1 MTVVFIFCFIVASVG
16 IVLALDL
23 TPKRIGREVSALF
36 NREQSLRERA
46 LLARGKKKQN
56 KLLRYLEQVYR
67 ALADTG
73 KEGQFGVACALS
85 LLLMAAGCIIAVA
98 INNLFLAPVLAI
110 ALATVPFVYLR
121 RTVDM
126 YEDQIR
132 LNLETTLQC
141 VTSSY
146 ERTRNLE
153 TAVQESLQNIKPP
166 IRGIFEA
173 FLAEINSVT
182 PDVETAIT
190 HMKEQINDVVFED
203 WCDGL
208 IACQGDNQLIDTLS
222 PIVERLRDMKLINS
236 ELKVTISENRR
247 EYLIMALMVV
257 ANFPLLYVL
266 NKDWYAALM
275 YTTFGKVTLAVCGL
289 VILITWFLLNK
300 YTKPVEYKR

>member
-23 TPKRIGREVSALF
+23 TPKRIGQEVSTLF

-98 INNLFLAPVLAI
+98 INNLFLAPVLAV

-257 ANFPLLYVL
+257 ANIPLLYVL

>member
-23 TPKRIGREVSALF
+23 TPKRIGQEVSTLF

-98 INNLFLAPVLAI
+98 INNLFLAPVLAV

-257 ANFPLLYVL
+257 ANIPLLYVL

-275 YTTFGKVTLAVCGL
+275 YTIFGKVTLAVCGL

>member
-23 TPKRIGREVSALF
+23 TPKRIGQEVSTLF

-110 ALATVPFVYLR
+110 ALATVPFVYMR

-257 ANFPLLYVL
+257 ANIPLLYVL

-289 VILITWFLLNK
+289 VILITWFLLNM
-300 YTKPVEYKR
+300 YTKPVEYKI

>member
-23 TPKRIGREVSALF
+23 TPKRIGQEVSTLF

-121 RTVDM
+121 RAVDM

-190 HMKEQINDVVFED
+190 HMKAQINDVVFED

-257 ANFPLLYVL
+257 ANIPLLYVL

>member
-23 TPKRIGREVSALF
+23 TPKRIGQEVSTLF

-73 KEGQFGVACALS
+73 KEGQFGVACAVS
-85 LLLMAAGCIIAVA
+85 LLLMAAGVIIAVA
-98 INNLFLAPVLAI
+98 INNLFLAPVLAV

-257 ANFPLLYVL
+257 ANIPLLYVL

-275 YTTFGKVTLAVCGL
+275 YTTFGKVTLAGCGL
-289 VILITWFLLNK
+289 GILITWFLLNK

>member
-23 TPKRIGREVSALF
+23 TPKRIGQEVSTLF

-257 ANFPLLYVL
+257 ANIPLLYVL

-275 YTTFGKVTLAVCGL
+275 YTTFGKVTLAICGL

>member
-23 TPKRIGREVSALF
+23 TPKRIGQEVSTLF

-110 ALATVPFVYLR
+110 ALATVPFVYMR

-257 ANFPLLYVL
+257 ANIPLLYVL

-300 YTKPVEYKR
+300 YTKPVEYKI

>member
-23 TPKRIGREVSALF
+23 TPKRIGQEVSTLF

-146 ERTRNLE
+146 ELTRNLE

-257 ANFPLLYVL
+257 ANIPLLYVL

-275 YTTFGKVTLAVCGL
+275 YTTFGKVTLAICGL

>member
-23 TPKRIGREVSALF
+23 TPKRIGQEVSTLF

-153 TAVQESLQNIKPP
+153 TAVRESIQNIKPP

-257 ANFPLLYVL
+257 ANIPLLYVL

-275 YTTFGKVTLAVCGL
+275 YTTFGKVTLAICGL

>member
-1 MTVVFIFCFIVASVG
+1 MTVIYVFCFIVAAVG
-16 IVLALDL
+16 VVLALDL
-23 TPKRIGREVSALF
+23 TPKRIGQEVSALF
-36 NREQSLRERA
+36 NKEQSLRERA
-46 LLARGKKKQN
+46 LLARGKMKQN
-56 KLLRYLEQVYR
+56 RLLRYLEQVYR

-73 KEGQFGVACALS
+73 KEGQFGVACAVS
-85 LLLMAAGCIIAVA
+85 LLLTVGGAIAGVA
-98 INNLFLAPVLAI
+98 MDNLFLAPVLAV

-126 YEDQIR
+126 YEEQIR

-173 FLAEINSVT
+173 FLAEIHSVT

-190 HMKEQINDVVFED
+190 HMKAQINDVVFED

-208 IACQGDNQLIDTLS
+208 IACQGDNQLIDTLA

-236 ELKVTISENRR
+236 EMKVTISENRR
-247 EYLIMALMVV
+247 EYMIMALMAV
-257 ANFPLLYVL
+257 ANIPLLYVL

-275 YTTFGKVTLAVCGL
+275 YTPFGKAVLAVCGF
-289 VILITWFLLNK
+289 VMLITWFLLNK

>member
-23 TPKRIGREVSALF
+23 TPKRIGQEVSTLF

-98 INNLFLAPVLAI
+98 INNLFLAPVLAV

-257 ANFPLLYVL
+257 ANIPLLYVL

-275 YTTFGKVTLAVCGL
+275 YTTFGKVTLAICGL